1 MIERILLHVEDSPG
15 SRAAAAWALDL
26 ASALSAR
33 VFAVCVIAAP
43 PGRTRRDRSQV
54 EEAAWGL
61 LYEIEDDA
69 FEQNVRVSLLLEQGE
84 PLARLCDLCSSYHAD
99 IVVAGA
105 DCRIPAADLIRR
117 CPRPVVFA
125 KTAKED

>member
-1 MIERILLHVEDSPG
+1 MIERILLYAENLPG
-15 SRAAAAWALDL
+15 TRTAATWALNL
-26 ASALSAR
+26 ARVLSAR
-33 VFAVCVIAAP
+33 VFAVCVITPP
-43 PGRTRRDRSQV
+43 PGRNRRERSQAE
-54 EEAAWGL
+54 EEAWSL

-99 IVVAGA
+99 IVVAA
-105 DCRIPAADLIRR
+105 TDCRIPAADLIRR

>member
-1 MIERILLHVEDSPG
+1 MIERILLYVEDLPG
-15 SRAAAAWALDL
+15 SQAAAAWALDL
-26 ASALSAR
+26 ARALSAR
-33 VFAVCVIAAP
+33 VFAVCVIAP
-43 PGRTRRDRSQV
+43 PGRARRGRSQA
-54 EEAAWGL
+54 EEKAWGL

-69 FEQNVRVSLLLEQGE
+69 FEQNVRVSLLLEPGE

-99 IVVAGA
+99 LVVAGT

>member
-1 MIERILLHVEDSPG
+1 MLERILLHVEDLPG
-15 SRAAAAWALDL
+15 TRAAAAWTLNL
-26 ASALSAR
+26 ARALSAR
-33 VFAVCVIAAP
+33 VYAVCVIPPP
-43 PGRTRRDRSQV
+43 PGRSRRNRSQA
-54 EEAAWGL
+54 EETAWGI

-69 FEQNVRVSLLLEQGE
+69 FEQNVRISLLLEQGE
-84 PLARLCDLCSSYHAD
+84 PLARLCDLCSSYNAD

-125 KTAKED
+125 KTDKED